1 MTIDLDTLDV
11 DDLLFRA
18 PKLLEDEETRPA
30 VTENLARRLQT
41 CSLDDA
47 SSKAVI
53 RMLCAHCPSDSAL
66 LELFL
71 ELLQTLPSPL
81 PVINSMSVAAVSAT
95 TAQIQSILDT
105 YRELILSDRQLLVP
119 IIGSIAELQL
129 TAEQKLSY
137 EALVRGS
144 LAMVDESDIPTIV
157 QALLNLACPANST
170 EIMSTIR
177 EQVCACVKPV
187 CV

>member
-1 MTIDLDTLDV
+1 MQLDLDSLDL
-11 DDLLFRA
+11 DEILAQA
-18 PKLLEDEETRPA
+18 PKLLEDEDTRPS

-47 SSKAVI
+47 SAKAVMRI
-53 RMLCAHCPSDSAL
+53 LCAHCPSDAAL

-71 ELLQTLPSPL
+71 ELLQTLPSPV
-81 PVINSMSVAAVSAT
+81 PVISSVSVAAVSAT
-95 TAQIQSILDT
+95 TAQIQSVLDT

-144 LAMVDESDIPTIV
+144 LTMVDESDIPTIV
-157 QALLNLACPANST
+157 QALLSLACPSNSM
-170 EIMSTIR
+170 EIMTAIR
-177 EQVCACVKPV
+177 EQVYFPTPV
-187 CV
+187 R